1 MSNERVA
8 RSLVGLLYTTG
19 YTARCRVAHTAHS
32 GKRTFSKAVVYHRST
47 AAADDTRYCLI
58 TADRTAAVAVAN
70 RLIARGVLAR
80 YTCSRS
86 CRQQTAESASTDMAA
101 RAQTA
106 CYTAGSRIFRQ
117 RKRCVVHRATDNF
130 RPRGMRTGYTAEITA
145 EILICH
151 CLRRVDVYVLQRA
164 NSRGEQLVGNHAV
177 GYQSRFR
184 RVLKRYHRLIQG
196 QILNSRTFQYI
207 VE

>member
-8 RSLVGLLYTTG
+8 RSLVGLLYAAG
-19 YTARCRVAHTAHS
+19 YTACCRVAHTARS
-32 GKRTFSKAVVYHRST
+32 RERTFCKAVIHYRSVT
-47 AAADDTRYCLI
+47 ASDDTRYCLI

-70 RLIARGVLAR
+70 RLIARGILAR
-80 YTCSRS
+80 YTRSRS
-86 CRQQTAESASTDMAA
+86 SRQRTAKSASTDMAA

-106 CYTAGSRIFRQ
+106 CYTAGGRIFRQ

-130 RPRGMRTGYTAEITA
+130 RPRGKRTGYTAEITA

-164 NSRGEQLVGNHAV
+164 NSRGEQLVGNQVV